1 MRKISIV
8 ILILLPL
15 LVASCSLV
23 SSLKDTEHEEVKL
36 AFPQWPQTLPP
47 LVCWKVECYKGENGS
62 HVVSQY
68 PPDSKSFSLRVRKNT
83 PFYICATPVT
93 GTQTQPQEFFKCAG
107 AVYPWSLE
115 LSWSGG
121 YSANLMRTLVLGM
134 EKSGWSA
141 SYICANLCQFNWYK
155 LNQVLEQ
162 KQQDSLEEGIFYNPW
177 LLDSQ
182 KVLEAIAYKDFTAT
196 KLRQSGV
203 FSANLEFC
211 VYSSYVPENQVCCSK
226 EKAGCVTVKKDEPL
240 LVAVPAESQ
249 EYGIILYGSSEK
261 NISLEF
267 ISLPIYIEGI

>member
-8 ILILLPL
+8 IIILLPL
-15 LVASCSLV
+15 LVVSCTFV
-23 SSLKDTEHEEVKL
+23 QALKDTEHEVVEF
-36 AFPQWPQTLPP
+36 AFPQWPQNLPP
-47 LVCWKVECYKGENGS
+47 LVCWKVECYEGETGRHIVNE
-62 HVVSQY
+62 Y
-68 PPDSKSFSLRVRKNT
+68 PPDSKSLSLKVKKNT
-83 PFYICATPVT
+83 PLYICASPVT
-93 GTQTQPQEFFKCAG
+93 GSQTMRQEFFKCAG

-115 LSWSGG
+115 LSWGGG

-134 EKSGWSA
+134 EKSGCSA
-141 SYICANLCQFNWYK
+141 GYIAQNLSLFNWYR

-162 KQQDSLEEGIFYNPW
+162 KQQDSLEEGVFYNPW

-182 KVLEAIAYKDFTAT
+182 KVLEGIAYKDFTAT
-196 KLRQSGV
+196 KLRQSNV

-249 EYGIILYGSSEK
+249 EYGIILCGSSEK
-261 NISLEF
+261 NMSLEF